1 MGVNPAGNLRTVWRR
16 AGELPAGTL
25 ERSLD
30 SALFKERVLIQDE
43 PRIRIFF
50 ALSGEKKQ
58 PGVTKI
64 YRTPWPL
71 TWRDLF
77 RIPVAQREFQNLRYA
92 RGRKLPV
99 AESLECKVQRSPGRD
114 WFSLITTAFLDGR
127 TMREVLGRAETTNE
141 SKAGLVRKS
150 AALLALM
157 HREGLVWG
165 TAHTGNFMVHP
176 QTDGE
181 LTAFDLPYALCT
193 GRDMRSSALARYD
206 LFTMVRDFRRLCGLD
221 EQMVETFFRAYAE
234 EAGMNPDTIRR
245 QFDEQS
251 ERRGFKG
258 SRVWLRTL
266 SSFRLRP

>member
-1 MGVNPAGNLRTVWRR
+1 MGVNAAGNLKSVWRK
-16 AGELPAGTL
+16 AGDLPVGTL
-25 ERSLD
+25 EQFPETARFED
-30 SALFKERVLIQDE
+30 KILIQDE

-50 ALSGEKKQ
+50 ALFGEKMQ

-64 YRTPWPL
+64 YRTPCPL

-114 WFSLITTAFLDGR
+114 WFSLITTGFLDGC

-141 SKAGLVRKS
+141 NKAGLVRKS
-150 AALLALM
+150 AKLLALM

-176 QTDGE
+176 QTDGA

-193 GRDMRSSALARYD
+193 GKDMRSSALARYD
-206 LFTMVRDFRRLCGLD
+206 LHTMVSDFRRLCGLD
-221 EQMVETFFRAYAE
+221 EQMVDTFFRAYAE
-234 EAGMNPDTIRR
+234 EANMNPDTVRR

-251 ERRGFKG
+251 KRRGFKW